1 MQAVKWVWLAGHGTI
16 GHVAHRNI
24 ILLPLHNYCEV
35 NAMASLPVQV
45 CFVSFSL
52 FASAAWALNNGVA
65 LTPPSE
71 KLRDLDNCQIIVPH
85 V

>member
-1 MQAVKWVWLAGHGTI
+1 MVRRAS
-16 GHVAHRNI
+16 
-24 ILLPLHNYCEV
+24 HNFTATAYCEV

-45 CFVSFSL
+45 CLVSFSL

-71 KLRDLDNCQIIVPH
+71 KLNLVRDLDNCQIIVPH